1 MRYALLT
8 ERNNMTAKGDRDAA
22 VSTWDGGSARSLG
35 TTREP
40 ASARPHLGA
49 TWPVGR
55 ACTDHPSDLACRRA
69 TLRTVAA
76 VARFEDG
83 APKIIDRRGTP
94 IDMRR
99 RERWAGYMP
108 ACHRGLIFIG

>member
-1 MRYALLT
+1 
-8 ERNNMTAKGDRDAA
+8 MTVKGDRDAA

-35 TTREP
+35 TAREP
-40 ASARPHLGA
+40 ASARPHLGV
-49 TWPVGR
+49 TWPVGAR
-55 ACTDHPSDLACRRA
+55 ARTIPPTFACRRA

-83 APKIIDRRGTP
+83 APKIIDRRGP
-94 IDMRR
+94 AIDMRR